1 MTMGDDVNN
10 VKLGEYIRNS
20 LRGAWEMA
28 RANPKAM
35 DYFDLSSD
43 GFWKSF
49 WAIGVMAPVYILWVF
64 FNLQADP
71 QDHPDMI
78 AYPLL
83 SESIFFVFIM
93 PFTAFVMIYFTRF
106 MKISANY
113 AAMVI
118 AFNWVNA
125 LVFWIVTIM
134 TIIMAS
140 GIIGGDIASIILLIV
155 KFYFAAYV
163 VWFTL
168 KTSLSISGMLAIG
181 VFLFVSLL
189 NASVQL
195 TLLMTFNPSYFDA
208 IYAAIN
214 NQPA

>member
-1 MTMGDDVNN
+1 MNDDGNS
-10 VKLGEYIRNS
+10 VKLSEYIRGS

-49 WAIGVMAPVYILWVF
+49 WALGVMAPVYILWVF
-64 FNLQADP
+64 FNLQSDVAT
-71 QDHPDMI
+71 HPDMI

-83 SESIFFVFIM
+83 SESLFFAFIL
-93 PFTAFVMIYFTRF
+93 PFTAFVMVYFTRF

-125 LVFWIVTIM
+125 LVYWIVTIM

-140 GIIGGDIASIILLIV
+140 GIIGGDVAFIIMLIV
-155 KFYFAAYV
+155 KFYFTAYV

-168 KTSLSISGMLAIG
+168 KTSLNISGMLAIG

-195 TLLMTFNPSYFDA
+195 ILLMTFNPTYFDA
-208 IYAAIN
+208 ISAAIN